1 MVLLLRRERASLRG
15 VSTFRETSQGVR
27 NVELDSQRVKCMC
40 CAVHSASQRNSE
52 MDEIPLE
59 ITGSI
64 LVENRAK
71 DLPRAAREDQR
82 GHPTCRK
89 PTRTVFCVPEVIK
102 LRQKPALESVF

>member
-1 MVLLLRRERASLRG
+1 MSGPASQEGESIFKGRVYLGKKSIGILNGQVERAPEPPAPKSMSHGPLG
-15 VSTFRETSQGVR
+15 QNTFRETSQGVR
-27 NVELDSQRVKCMC
+27 NMELDSQRVKCMC

-71 DLPRAAREDQR
+71 DFPRA
-82 GHPTCRK
+82 
-89 PTRTVFCVPEVIK
+89 
-102 LRQKPALESVF
+102 

>member
-1 MVLLLRRERASLRG
+1 M
-15 VSTFRETSQGVR
+15 
-27 NVELDSQRVKCMC
+27 ELDSQRVKCMC

-71 DLPRAAREDQR
+71 DLPHA
-82 GHPTCRK
+82 
-89 PTRTVFCVPEVIK
+89 F
-102 LRQKPALESVF
+102 LRQQHSSSESSFSES

>member
-1 MVLLLRRERASLRG
+1 
-15 VSTFRETSQGVR
+15 
-27 NVELDSQRVKCMC
+27 
-40 CAVHSASQRNSE
+40 

-102 LRQKPALESVF
+102 LRQKPALESVFCSVEASQCMELTFLRQQRSSSESSFSES

>member
-1 MVLLLRRERASLRG
+1 
-15 VSTFRETSQGVR
+15 
-27 NVELDSQRVKCMC
+27 
-40 CAVHSASQRNSE
+40 

-102 LRQKPALESVF
+102 LRQKPALFLRQQRSSSESSFSES